1 MKPITQYEVPTLN
14 QIYDM
19 LLNQAQKIYSDNYK
33 SDSIVAIARGGII
46 PARIL
51 SDLLEIEELSFIQM
65 QFYTDIA
72 TTRQQPLLK
81 QSLITQ
87 ITDKKVLLVD
97 DITDSGKS
105 LQLAKIHLT
114 ERGAKTIKAAT
125 LYVKPQSAA
134 KPEYFEKETS
144 RWVVFPWDA
153 KETVTKIAAGNRGRR
168 TVNRE
173 IGKLVKAGLPV
184 QLVEIFLKDTE

>member
-1 MKPITQYEVPTLN
+1 MKPITQYEVPSLN

-19 LLNQAQKIYSDNYK
+19 LLNQAQKIYADNYK
-33 SDSIVAIARGGII
+33 PDSIVAIARGGII

-72 TTRQQPLLK
+72 KTRQQPLLK

-87 ITDKKVLLVD
+87 ITDKKVLLID

-114 ERGAKTIKAAT
+114 ERGAKTIKTAT

-153 KETVTKIAAGNRGRR
+153 KETVTKIAAGNKGRR